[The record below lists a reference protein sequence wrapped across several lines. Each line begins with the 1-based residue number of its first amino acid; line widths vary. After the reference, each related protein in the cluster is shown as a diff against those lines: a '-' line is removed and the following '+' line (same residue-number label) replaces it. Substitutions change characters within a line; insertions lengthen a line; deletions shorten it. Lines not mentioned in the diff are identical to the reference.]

1 MTNVSTP
8 MRSFFALE
16 TFDSEFLK
24 VLLIMQFIA
33 FVLYFIR
40 CFVMQKDIDAQ
51 ESIENLPNLAKKIA
65 IKCTVSQAC
74 LFSLW
79 TETIGL
85 NIKYFHLSLFLG
97 LQ

>member
-1 MTNVSTP
+1 
-8 MRSFFALE
+8 
-16 TFDSEFLK
+16 
-24 VLLIMQFIA
+24 
-33 FVLYFIR
+33 
-40 CFVMQKDIDAQ
+40 MQKDIDAQ

>member
-1 MTNVSTP
+1 
-8 MRSFFALE
+8 
-16 TFDSEFLK
+16 
-24 VLLIMQFIA
+24 
-33 FVLYFIR
+33 
-40 CFVMQKDIDAQ
+40 MQKDIDAQ

-85 NIKYFHLSLFLG
+85 NITVSSLIIPWLAVITNSVMLIPIPLPPFRPAFGGGFLLYFSGFECECIAV
-97 LQ
+97 Q